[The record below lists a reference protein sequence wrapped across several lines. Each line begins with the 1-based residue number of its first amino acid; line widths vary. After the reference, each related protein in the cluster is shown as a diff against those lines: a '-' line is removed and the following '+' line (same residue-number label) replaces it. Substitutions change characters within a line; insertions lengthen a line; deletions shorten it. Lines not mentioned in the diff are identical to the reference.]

1 MGLIIAYKFNNLIHQ
16 VSRIL
21 VLDRGRLV
29 ETGTH
34 MELMDQ
40 EGIYYKMYQLQNND

>member
-1 MGLIIAYKFNNLIHQ
+1 MGLIIAHKFNNLIHQ
-16 VSRIL
+16 VSRVL

-34 MELMDQ
+34 MELMGQ